1 MMNARMYVP
10 PRPPRRGR
18 TLLISAI
25 IALTLGGSG
34 SWAVDQFAPGTLA
47 ALGGALHPAAGT
59 HTQIVQPV
67 AHDSALLP
75 DSTASMLQQFTT
87 SISSYQT
94 QPLDLQSGLRMI
106 IPRIHV
112 NAAIVER
119 GLVQGWMVVAPGNNV
134 THFTFSSYPGAVGN
148 SIMYSHDGTA
158 FRHLDALA
166 VGDTIIIQTPRGSVA
181 FRIRELRIIPPTM
194 LSVLDATQTP
204 VLTLLTCFPYGV
216 DSSRLAVI
224 ADLEQP

>member
-1 MMNARMYVP
+1 MMNARLYVP
-10 PRPPRRGR
+10 QRPPRRGR

-25 IALTLGGSG
+25 IALVLGSSG
-34 SWAVDQFAPGTLA
+34 TWAVDQIAPGTLA
-47 ALGGALHPAAGT
+47 ALVHAVSPVAGT
-59 HTQIVQPV
+59 HTQTVQSV

-75 DSTASMLQQFTT
+75 DSASTLLQQFTT

-94 QPLDLQSGLRMI
+94 QPMDLHSGLRMI
-106 IPRIHV
+106 IPHIHV
-112 NAAIVER
+112 NAPIVER

-134 THFTFSSYPGAVGN
+134 THFTFSSYPGAIGN

-158 FRHLDALA
+158 FRHLDSLA
-166 VGDTIIIQTPRGSVA
+166 VGDTIIIQTPHGSLA
-181 FRIRELRIIPPTM
+181 FRIREMRIIPPTM
-194 LSVLDATQTP
+194 LSVLDPTQTP